1 MDIKTE
7 TGSYDITETE
17 YTHDDK
23 TTTGMF
29 GLNDAVFFLRVFVS
43 M

>member
-7 TGSYDITETE
+7 SGSYDITETE

-23 TTTGMF
+23 TTTGI